1 MATPL
6 ELVVSISVTPPV
18 RVEIRDPTAPVGTA
32 WSSVALKV
40 KAVSANT
47 GASLV
52 PVMVKTTVWS
62 PVPPLE
68 SVACKV

>member
-1 MATPL
+1 MAMPL
-6 ELVVSISVTPPV
+6 LLVVSISVTPPV
-18 RVEIRDPTAPVGTA
+18 RVETRAPTAPVGTA

-40 KAVSANT
+40 KAVSART

-52 PVMVKTTVWS
+52 PVTVMVIARV

-68 SVACKV
+68 SVARTV